1 MSTEFALLLRV
12 QIGALREEGMI
23 YLLQYLLNFYFFAV
37 NKYHLILSIV
47 VDKKGI
53 LCQTGVLEVVLDGMR
68 MNMRHFPRRLPHQTR
83 TPVANGSSTYIYT
96 LPVNGGTPSRQTQQ

>member
-1 MSTEFALLLRV
+1 
-12 QIGALREEGMI
+12 MI

-37 NKYHLILSIV
+37 DNYHLKVCIFL
-47 VDKKGI
+47 DKNGI
-53 LCQTGVLEVVLDGMR
+53 LCQTGVMEVVLDAMR

-83 TPVANGSSTYIYT
+83 TPVANGSSTYNYT